1 MINLGGATPAVTAG
15 PTAPTADTGDGPLRR
30 EVDAVLADFLGGHL
44 DTSADEDWRQG
55 VELLRSFVLGT
66 AGKRTR
72 PTLCHLG
79 WRACGG
85 DGPGVVRVAA
95 ALELFHAFA
104 LIHDDVMDGSDT
116 RRGRPT
122 LHVDLADRHRRRG
135 WRGDAERFGRN
146 TAILWGDLCLV
157 WSEQLFSS
165 GGTADR
171 VARVRTLFQRMRAEA
186 VMGQYLDLRGEAA
199 GAGLADC
206 LRILRYKCARYTVE
220 RPLQIGAAWAGAGS
234 AELAAFSRVGIPLG
248 EAFQLRDDV
257 LGVFGDDTLTG
268 KSSLTDLRDGKATVL
283 MALTRQAATA
293 AQVAAIDRW
302 HGDAHL
308 DRAGAD
314 VLREIIVDSGSLRRV
329 EEMIAARTEEAVA
342 ALHEASIVDDA
353 RVELIEL
360 ARRLSVRSR

>member
-1 MINLGGATPAVTAG
+1 MINPGGGTSTVAVGPTAVTADPG
-15 PTAPTADTGDGPLRR
+15 TGSLRR
-30 EVDAVLADFLGGHL
+30 EVDAVLAEFLGGQL
-44 DTSADEDWRQG
+44 DTTGDEDWRHG
-55 VELLRSFVLGT
+55 VELLRSFVLGA

-72 PTLCHLG
+72 PTFCHLG

-104 LIHDDVMDGSDT
+104 LIHDDVMDDSDT

-146 TAILWGDLCLV
+146 MAILWGDLCLV
-157 WSEQLFSS
+157 WSEQLFCS
-165 GGTADR
+165 GGSADR
-171 VARVRTLFQRMRAEA
+171 VARVRTLFQRMRVEA
-186 VMGQYLDLRGEAA
+186 MMGQYLDVRGEAA
-199 GAGLADC
+199 GAGLDDC

-220 RPLQIGAAWAGAGS
+220 RPLQIGAAWAGADR
-234 AELAAFSRVGIPLG
+234 AELATFSRIGIPLG

-257 LGVFGDDTLTG
+257 LGVFGDDTFTG
-268 KSSLTDLRDGKATVL
+268 KSTLTDLRDGKATVL
-283 MALTRQAATA
+283 MALTRQAATGTQA
-293 AQVAAIDRW
+293 AQIDRW
-302 HGDAHL
+302 HGDPHL

-314 VLREIIVDSGSLRRV
+314 VLREIIVDTGGLRRV

-353 RVELIEL
+353 RTELVGL

>member
-1 MINLGGATPAVTAG
+1 MINLGGAARTVAAG
-15 PTAPTADTGDGPLRR
+15 PTTVVSDPVAGSFRE
-30 EVDAVLADFLGGHL
+30 EVDAVLADFLAGNL
-44 DTSADEDWRQG
+44 DTAGDEDWRHG
-55 VELLRSFVLGT
+55 IELLRSFVLGA

-72 PTLCHLG
+72 PTFCHLG
-79 WRACGG
+79 WRARGG

-104 LIHDDVMDGSDT
+104 LIHDDVMDDSDT

-157 WSEQLFSS
+157 WSEQLFQS
-165 GGTADR
+165 GGSAER
-171 VARVRTLFQRMRAEA
+171 VARVRTLFQRMRVEA
-186 VMGQYLDLRGEAA
+186 VLGQYLDVRAEVA

-220 RPLQIGAAWAGAGS
+220 RPLQIGAAWAGADDAG
-234 AELAAFSRVGIPLG
+234 LAALSRVGVPLG

-257 LGVFGDDTLTG
+257 LGVFGDDGLTG
-268 KSSLTDLRDGKATVL
+268 KSNLTDLRDGKATVL

-293 AQVAAIDRW
+293 AQSAEIERW
-302 HGDAHL
+302 HGDPHL

-314 VLREIIVDSGSLRRV
+314 VLREIIVDTGGLRRV
-329 EEMIAARTEEAVA
+329 EEMIATRTEEAVA
-342 ALHEASIVDDA
+342 ALHDASIEDDA
-353 RVELIEL
+353 RTELVGL